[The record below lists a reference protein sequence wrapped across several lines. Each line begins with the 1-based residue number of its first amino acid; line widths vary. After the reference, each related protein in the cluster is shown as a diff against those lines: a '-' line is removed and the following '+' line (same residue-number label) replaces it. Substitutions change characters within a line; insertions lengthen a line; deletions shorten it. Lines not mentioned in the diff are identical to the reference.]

1 MSTRK
6 IILASSSPYRRAL
19 LGRLG
24 LPFECIS
31 PDIDEIPM
39 DHETP
44 QACAIRLAQE
54 KAAVIAR
61 QFPDAI
67 VIGSDQVASCDGQR
81 LEKPGTKARA
91 FEQLRLQR
99 GRRSEFHTAVCVMTD
114 GGKKVA
120 SDVVVIT
127 VVFRNQQS
135 LSDAHLRRYIDLEM
149 PLDCAG
155 AAKSEGLGIALMESL
170 TGPDP
175 TALIGLPMIA
185 LTRLLREFGVDPL
198 QADTSH

>member
-31 PDIDEIPM
+31 PDIDETPI

-81 LEKPGTKARA
+81 LEKPGNKARA

-114 GGKKVA
+114 GGKKVV

-185 LTRLLREFGVDPL
+185 LTRLLREIGVDPL

>member
-31 PDIDEIPM
+31 PDIDETPIN
-39 DHETP
+39 HETP
-44 QACAIRLAQE
+44 HACAIRLAQE
-54 KAAVIAR
+54 KASVIAR

-81 LEKPGTKARA
+81 LEKPGTKERA

-99 GRRSEFHTAVCVMTD
+99 GRRSEFHTAVCVMAD
-114 GGKKVA
+114 GGKTVA
-120 SDVVVIT
+120 SDIVVIT
-127 VVFRNQQS
+127 VVFRNEHS

-185 LTRLLREFGVDPL
+185 LTRLLREIGVDPL
-198 QADTSH
+198 QADTKN

>member
-6 IILASSSPYRRAL
+6 IILASSSPYRREL
-19 LGRLG
+19 LSRLG

-31 PDIDEIPM
+31 PNVDETPI

-44 QACAIRLAQE
+44 AACALRLARE

-67 VIGSDQVASCDGQR
+67 VIGSDQVASCDGR
-81 LEKPGTKARA
+81 RMDKPGTKERA
-91 FEQLRLQR
+91 FEQLQIQR
-99 GRRSEFHTAVCVMTD
+99 GRTSEFHTAVCVMTD
-114 GGKKVA
+114 GGKTVA

-127 VVFRNQQS
+127 VVFRAAAS
-135 LSDAHLRRYIDLEM
+135 LSDAALRRYIDLEM

-155 AAKSEGLGIALMESL
+155 SAKSEGLGITLMESL

-185 LTRLLREFGVDPL
+185 LTRLLREVGVDPL
-198 QADTSH
+198 QTNASD

>member
-19 LGRLG
+19 LGRLS

-31 PDIDEIPM
+31 PDIDETPI

-44 QACAIRLAQE
+44 RACAIRLAQE

-61 QFPDAI
+61 QFPNAI

-185 LTRLLREFGVDPL
+185 LTRLLREIGVDPL

>member
-1 MSTRK
+1 MSIRK

-24 LPFECIS
+24 LPFECVS
-31 PDIDEIPM
+31 PDIDETPI

-44 QACAIRLAQE
+44 RACAIRLAQE

-67 VIGSDQVASCDGQR
+67 VIGSDQVASCNGHR
-81 LEKPGTKARA
+81 LDKPGTKEHA
-91 FEQLRLQR
+91 FEQLQLQR
-99 GRRSEFHTAVCVMTD
+99 GRESEFHTAVCVMTD
-114 GGKKVA
+114 GGKKVT

-127 VVFRNQQS
+127 VAFHDEQR

-155 AAKSEGLGIALMESL
+155 AAKSEGLGITLMASL

-175 TALIGLPMIA
+175 TALIGLPLIA
-185 LTRLLREFGVDPL
+185 LTRLLREIGVDPL
-198 QADTSH
+198 RTDTGH